1 MACLTIPDEKRRL
14 NDPAEISA
22 FLKPFGIWY
31 ERWNV
36 ERGVGPDASA
46 EVILAAYAP
55 EIETLKTRGGYV
67 TADVIDVT
75 PETPGLDAMLNRFN
89 KEHTHAEDEVRFI
102 VKGAGIFHIHASPQH
117 GQNSAVR
124 ATQVFAIQMEAGDMI
139 NVPAGTKHWFDLCSD
154 KTIRAIRL
162 FREKAGW
169 TPVYV
174 DSGVHGNYQP
184 VCFGPQYLKV

>member
-1 MACLTIPDEKRRL
+1 MACLTIPDQKRRL

-22 FLKPFGIWY
+22 FLKPFGICY

-36 ERGVGPDASA
+36 ERGVGPDASPEA
-46 EVILAAYAP
+46 ILSAYAP
-55 EIETLKTRGGYV
+55 EIETLKARGGYV

-75 PETPGLDAMLNRFN
+75 PQTPGLEAMLNRFN

-102 VKGAGIFHIHASPQH
+102 VKGAGIFHIHPLI
-117 GQNSAVR
+117 GP
-124 ATQVFAIQMEAGDMI
+124 VFAIQMEAGDMI

-162 FREKAGW
+162 FREKSGW
-169 TPVYV
+169 TPLYT
-174 DSGVHGNYQP
+174 DSSVHENYQP
-184 VCFGPQYLKV
+184 VCFGPQYLTAKRET